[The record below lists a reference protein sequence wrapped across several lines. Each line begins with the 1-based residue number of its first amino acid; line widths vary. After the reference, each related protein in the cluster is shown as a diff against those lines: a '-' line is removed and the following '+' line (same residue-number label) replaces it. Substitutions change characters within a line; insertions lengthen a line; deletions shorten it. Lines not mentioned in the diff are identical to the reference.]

1 MTDWHYTCEECGNI
15 IEKYDTLF
23 DTLSNFHKGKKV
35 SCPKCGGN
43 TKLNLIFKFAL
54 WEDKN
59 SKNGYKVKVIEVILP
74 NLNSDEL
81 KWEYKSKS
89 VEFYPFM
96 VIVEDEDSE
105 GKRHVW
111 LPYWH
116 LTKHKNKVNKKW
128 GQFPPFIDIENYKDM
143 IDQAKREDLL

>member
-89 VEFYPFM
+89 VE
-96 VIVEDEDSE
+96 
-105 GKRHVW
+105 
-111 LPYWH
+111 L
-116 LTKHKNKVNKKW
+116 
-128 GQFPPFIDIENYKDM
+128 
-143 IDQAKREDLL
+143 